1 MTVTSDLSKLIK
13 LRFLETEGKKQWGLT
28 PESVGIRRGD
38 RYGRY
43 YINMQYLMLVRP

>member
-1 MTVTSDLSKLIK
+1 MTVASDLSKLIK

-43 YINMQYLMLVRP
+43 DINMQYLMLVRP